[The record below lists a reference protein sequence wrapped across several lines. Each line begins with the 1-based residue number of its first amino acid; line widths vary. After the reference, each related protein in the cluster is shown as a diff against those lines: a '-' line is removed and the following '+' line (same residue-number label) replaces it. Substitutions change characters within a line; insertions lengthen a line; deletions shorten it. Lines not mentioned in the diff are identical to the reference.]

1 MDPRLQKRIMLFYV
15 GGVIN
20 AFLGLYLLVEG
31 APGISR
37 ETANW
42 LMLLF
47 FGFAAVDFWFPRVLR
62 KRWEQVQAKNAAPP
76 GPVTKM

>member
-1 MDPRLQKRIMLFYV
+1 MDPRLQKRIMLFYL

-20 AFLGLYLLVEG
+20 AFLALYLLVEG

-47 FGFAAVDFWFPRVLR
+47 VGFAAVDFWFPHVLR
-62 KRWEQVQAKNAAPP
+62 KRWEREQAKGAAAS
-76 GPVTKM
+76 GPVTKP